1 MAEVKIAAD
10 SGGGS
15 VGLVGPAST
24 TGNVARQ
31 ITLPDVANGTL
42 RTTTTP
48 GAILQV
54 VSTTSSTNDSTTDNW
69 DQTNDK
75 GTNIGP
81 TLSITPSSTS
91 SKIIINWSGGVFLSG
106 GSQVNKIGMIG
117 LWNETTDTMLTMGR
131 VGANIDA
138 SGDDWGQ
145 GLTITGLD
153 SPSSTSA
160 QVYTLQAGRY
170 SGTYDNT
177 ISINTDSGFGPKVN
191 FYAMEIAG

>member
-91 SKIIINWSGGVFLSG
+91 SKIIVFSKEIPEYLTVISEATRIINP
-106 GSQVNKIGMIG
+106 NRK
-117 LWNETTDTMLTMGR
+117 
-131 VGANIDA
+131 
-138 SGDDWGQ
+138 
-145 GLTITGLD
+145 
-153 SPSSTSA
+153 
-160 QVYTLQAGRY
+160 
-170 SGTYDNT
+170 
-177 ISINTDSGFGPKVN
+177 
-191 FYAMEIAG
+191 